1 MPVFSRFFVIRMRPR
16 SDNSK
21 ETAMTAK
28 PTGMH
33 KVPKTQP
40 PLEKPD
46 VEAGESAAGGSP
58 EYDPATANKPTVEN
72 LRDNYYAIYREK
84 KE

>member
-1 MPVFSRFFVIRMRPR
+1 MPSRG
-16 SDNSK
+16 DNSK
-21 ETAMTAK
+21 EIDMTSK
-28 PTGMH
+28 PSGTH
-33 KVPKTQP
+33 KEPKTQP
-40 PLEKPD
+40 PLEEPD

-58 EYDPATANKPTVEN
+58 EYEPATTNKPKVEN